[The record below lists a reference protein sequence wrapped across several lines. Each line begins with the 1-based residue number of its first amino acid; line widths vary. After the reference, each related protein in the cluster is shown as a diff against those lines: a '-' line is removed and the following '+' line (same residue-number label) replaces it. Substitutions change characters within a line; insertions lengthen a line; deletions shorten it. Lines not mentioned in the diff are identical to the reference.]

1 MLQILVSV
9 SSRTDFGDKISSI
22 QLQPNMS
29 ESTPQESIMV
39 PLEVEPNIH

>member
-9 SSRTDFGDKISSI
+9 SSRIGSI